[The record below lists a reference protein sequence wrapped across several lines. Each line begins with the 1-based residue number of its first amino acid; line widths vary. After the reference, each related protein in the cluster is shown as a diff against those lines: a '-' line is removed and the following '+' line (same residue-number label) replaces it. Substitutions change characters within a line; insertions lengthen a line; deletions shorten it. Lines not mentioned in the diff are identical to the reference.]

1 MKSFFEEYGFVILA
15 AIVVI
20 LLIAM
25 CTPIGNLVKSQ
36 ITGIVDSFANKTN
49 TKLNAVDAGENTAY
63 LRYNSGSTGLELD
76 VASANSTD
84 TFLYKLHYTQGG
96 QSKDDVYWRALDK
109 TTSVEGIASDDI
121 KEDAKAG
128 ATSGTMKI
136 AYTNMDNSTTLQVEV
151 KNVGTGEIFY
161 SNSITIKK

>member
-63 LRYNSGSTGLELD
+63 LRYGTDNKIVLD
-76 VASANSTD
+76 ISSANSTD
-84 TFLYKLHYTQGG
+84 QFSWTILYTSGGQAQESDAQGG
-96 QSKDDVYWRALDK
+96 TQVAANGLSLEFKVSKV
-109 TTSVEGIASDDI
+109 
-121 KEDAKAG
+121 AKAVDVG
-128 ATSGTMKI
+128 STVQVKAVNKGTK
-136 AYTNMDNSTTLQVEV
+136 EV
-151 KNVGTGEIFY
+151 FY
-161 SNSITIKK
+161 SNSITAKVSQ

>member
-63 LRYNSGSTGLELD
+63 LRYEGSTIKLD
-76 VASANSTD
+76 VSSANSTD
-84 TFLYKLHYTQGG
+84 EFKYIVHYTSGG
-96 QSKDDVYWRALDK
+96 TASK
-109 TTSVEGIASDDI
+109 TSEANFDN
-121 KEDAKAG
+121 G
-128 ATSGTMKI
+128 ATAEGANKKTAGSMTVTGTFDKG
-136 AYTNMDNSTTLQVEV
+136 STVQVEV
-151 KNVGTGEIFY
+151 KNVGTGEVFY
-161 SNSITIKK
+161 SNALTVK

>member
-49 TKLNAVDAGENTAY
+49 TKLNAVDASENTAY
-63 LRYNSGSTGLELD
+63 LRYEGSEDNMEIKLD
-76 VASANSTD
+76 VSSANSTD
-84 TFLYKLHYTQGG
+84 EFKYIVHYTSGG
-96 QSKDDVYWRALDK
+96 TAAATNETGFKSGD
-109 TTSVEGIASDDI
+109 SDD
-121 KEDAKAG
+121 KNTA
-128 ATSGTMKI
+128 GTMSI
-136 AYTNMDNSTTLQVEV
+136 SDLSLSFDTGSTVQVEV
-151 KNVGTGEIFY
+151 KNVGTGEVFY
-161 SNSITIKK
+161 SNALTVKKLTVKKLELDN

>member
-63 LRYNSGSTGLELD
+63 LRTLSTTGNEGKLGID
-76 VASANSTD
+76 ISSANSTD
-84 TFLYKLHYTQGG
+84 EFTYTVHYTSGGTAKTSSITTKATAAQLQGVALTYTG
-96 QSKDDVYWRALDK
+96 SEKPDVG
-109 TTSVEGIASDDI
+109 TTV
-121 KEDAKAG
+121 
-128 ATSGTMKI
+128 
-136 AYTNMDNSTTLQVEV
+136 QVEV
-151 KNVGTGEIFY
+151 KNVGTGEVFY
-161 SNSITIKK
+161 SNAVTFSANNKA

>member
-63 LRYNSGSTGLELD
+63 LRKGSDGYYLDISSANATDNFYATATYKSGGVDKVNRKVVLDAATATFSDNDETKQTGIKAGSFKISGTIDAGSTLQ
-76 VASANSTD
+76 
-84 TFLYKLHYTQGG
+84 F
-96 QSKDDVYWRALDK
+96 
-109 TTSVEGIASDDI
+109 
-121 KEDAKAG
+121 
-128 ATSGTMKI
+128 KI
-136 AYTNMDNSTTLQVEV
+136 V
-151 KNVGTGEIFY
+151 NVGTGEVFY
-161 SNSITIKK
+161 SNAMTIAKANMSV

>member
-63 LRYNSGSTGLELD
+63 LRYEGSTIKLD
-76 VASANSTD
+76 VSSANSTD
-84 TFLYKLHYTQGG
+84 EFKYIVHYTSGG
-96 QSKDDVYWRALDK
+96 TANK
-109 TTSVEGIASDDI
+109 TTEADFKSGDS
-121 KEDAKAG
+121 EDKKTAG
-128 ATSGTMKI
+128 SMTVTGNFDKG
-136 AYTNMDNSTTLQVEV
+136 STVQIEV
-151 KNVGTGEIFY
+151 KNVGTGEVFY
-161 SNSITIKK
+161 SNALTVK

>member
-49 TKLNAVDAGENTAY
+49 SKLDAVDVSENSAFLAY
-63 LRYNSGSTGLELD
+63 NGNGLNLTYGSG
-76 VASANSTD
+76 NSTD
-84 TFLYKLHYTQGG
+84 EFEYIVHYTSGSKKYSTKVANCDGG
-96 QSKDDVYWRALDK
+96 PANE
-109 TTSVEGIASDDI
+109 T
-121 KEDAKAG
+121 AKAG
-128 ATSGTMKI
+128 TMDIVTTALNDGGTKNDMKADVGTQI
-136 AYTNMDNSTTLQVEV
+136 QVEV
-151 KNVGTGEIFY
+151 HNKGTGEVFY
-161 SNSITIKK
+161 SNSVTVLAATE

>member
-63 LRYNSGSTGLELD
+63 LRYEGSGNDMKIKLD
-76 VASANSTD
+76 VSSANSTD
-84 TFLYKLHYTQGG
+84 EFKYIVHYTSGG
-96 QSKDDVYWRALDK
+96 TANK
-109 TTSVEGIASDDI
+109 TTEDNFNNGATAEDANKKTAGSMTVEGTFDKGS
-121 KEDAKAG
+121 
-128 ATSGTMKI
+128 
-136 AYTNMDNSTTLQVEV
+136 TLQIEV
-151 KNVGTGEIFY
+151 KNVGTGEVFY
-161 SNSITIKK
+161 SNALTVK

>member
-63 LRYNSGSTGLELD
+63 LRYEGSTIKLD
-76 VASANSTD
+76 VSSANSTD
-84 TFLYKLHYTQGG
+84 EFGYKVHYTSGG
-96 QSKDDVYWRALDK
+96 QSLVKEGE
-109 TTSVEGIASDDI
+109 EGIYLNFDN
-121 KEDAKAG
+121 G
-128 ATSGTMKI
+128 ATATDANKKTAGSMTVTGTFDKG
-136 AYTNMDNSTTLQVEV
+136 STVQVEV
-151 KNVGTGEIFY
+151 KNVGTGEVFY
-161 SNSITIKK
+161 SNALTVK

>member
-49 TKLNAVDAGENTAY
+49 SKLNAVDAGENTAY
-63 LRYNSGSTGLELD
+63 LRTLSSSDENKGKLGIDIS
-76 VASANSTD
+76 SANSTD
-84 TFLYKLHYTQGG
+84 KFTYIVHYTSGGTAKTNPITSEATAAQLQGVPL
-96 QSKDDVYWRALDK
+96 VY
-109 TTSVEGIASDDI
+109 
-121 KEDAKAG
+121 
-128 ATSGTMKI
+128 ATSEQPDVGT
-136 AYTNMDNSTTLQVEV
+136 TVQVEV
-151 KNVGTGEIFY
+151 KNVGTGEVFY
-161 SNSITIKK
+161 SNAVTFSANNKA

>member
-63 LRYNSGSTGLELD
+63 LRKGADGKLMIDISSG
-76 VASANSTD
+76 NSTD
-84 TFLYKLHYTQGG
+84 EFSYVVLYTAGG
-96 QSKDDVYWRALDK
+96 QAASKSIAKNKGPISTALTYDTKTPDVG
-109 TTSVEGIASDDI
+109 TSVQVKVTNEG
-121 KEDAKAG
+121 
-128 ATSGTMKI
+128 TS
-136 AYTNMDNSTTLQVEV
+136 EV
-151 KNVGTGEIFY
+151 FY
-161 SNSITIKK
+161 SNSVVFSADCKA